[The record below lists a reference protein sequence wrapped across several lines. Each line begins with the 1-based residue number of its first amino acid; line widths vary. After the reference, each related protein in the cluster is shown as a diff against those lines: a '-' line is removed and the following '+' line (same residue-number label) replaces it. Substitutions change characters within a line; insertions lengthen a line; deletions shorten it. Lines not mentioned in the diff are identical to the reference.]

1 MITSLELSS
10 FLMTLSL
17 HKICIL
23 QVPESHLIA
32 GRAIP
37 ASNNAYSLQIIV
49 LNFAVIFSQPT
60 ILKLQNDD

>member
-1 MITSLELSS
+1 
-10 FLMTLSL
+10 MTLSL